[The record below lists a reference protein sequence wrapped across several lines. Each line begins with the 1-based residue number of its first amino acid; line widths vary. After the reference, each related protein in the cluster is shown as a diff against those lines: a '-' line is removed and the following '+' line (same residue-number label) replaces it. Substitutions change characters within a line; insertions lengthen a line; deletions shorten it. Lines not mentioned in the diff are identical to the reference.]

1 MGCNTRLASVVAVGL
16 VLAAGGAAQAGT
28 PRSVAVFPFQIA
40 DTSGEPPDP
49 ARPSRLAAA
58 TAELA
63 AVLASTGQYKA
74 VDLAPFAPKIAVLQ
88 SPDECGTCWAQVAKD
103 AGAQLEVL
111 PSVHKVSTL
120 ITLMTIWVAD
130 VTTMKYVARVEGQIR
145 GDTPEAYQRGI
156 QFLVTQELTKKLP
169 P

>member
-1 MGCNTRLASVVAVGL
+1 MALE
-16 VLAAGGAAQAGT
+16 AAGTARAETA
-28 PRSVAVFPFQIA
+28 RSVAVFPFQMV

-49 ARPSRLAAA
+49 ARPSHLAAA

-63 AVLASTGQYKA
+63 AVLVATGEYKT
-74 VDLAPFAPKIAVLQ
+74 VDLAPFAPKIAGMQ

-130 VTTMKYVARVEGQIR
+130 VTTMHYVARVEGQIR

-156 QFLVTQELTKKLP
+156 HFLVTQELTKKP
-169 P
+169 PH